1 MQTVSE
7 SIQYFYTLALIMEHN
22 DASKI
27 REDEIDFGSIAA
39 RIYYFFRYTYTLLLK
54 NKGISVGFVLLGII
68 ASAGFKF
75 IVPKVYSSS
84 FVIRSTDLRDKIYF
98 KILNDIPALLENGD
112 KKTLSLILELDS
124 SLVSNLVEIKIKP
137 SEITKGD
144 STNTVEIVVE
154 SLNNQMILPF
164 QSGIIRYLENNPYYI
179 KIRKLQEA
187 QINLKLLQINKDLI
201 QLDSLKKL
209 QLAAYEKQK
218 INTQTQLPLTDLINP
233 TAVYEAGTE
242 LVNKKSTLMAQT
254 VFIDR
259 FQLIKGCVVS
269 SHHSWPPRILILCLF
284 FVPLSLIICVI
295 FLHAK
300 GSKISNP

>member
-1 MQTVSE
+1 
-7 SIQYFYTLALIMEHN
+7 MEN
-22 DASKI
+22 TEISKI
-27 REDEIDFGSIAA
+27 PDDEIDFGLLA
-39 RIYYFFRYTYTLLLK
+39 RKIFSFFAYPVILLLK
-54 NKGISVGFVLLGII
+54 NKIISLAFILLGII
-68 ASAGFKF
+68 ASVGFKF
-75 IVPKVYSSS
+75 FVPKVYSSS
-84 FVIRSTDLRDKIYF
+84 FVIRSTDFRDKIYF

-164 QSGIIRYLENNPYYI
+164 QLGIMRYLENNPYYF

-218 INTQTQLPLTDLINP
+218 INTQTQLPLTDLIHP

-242 LVNKKSTLMAQT
+242 LINKKSTLMAQT

-259 FQLIKGCVVS
+259 FQLVKGCVVS
-269 SHHSWPPRILILCLF
+269 SRHTWPPRILILCLF
-284 FVPLSLIICVI
+284 FIPISLIIGVI
-295 FLHAK
+295 FLHTK
-300 GSKISNP
+300 RLKINNP